1 MNADTLEFAKK
12 VVHIAQK
19 KGADQSEVYVSWGRE
34 FSVTSRNLEVENL
47 KQATSAG
54 VGLRVI
60 RGGRL
65 GFGYTSSLRPEGAA
79 AFVERVIALAGQT
92 AVDPHNTLPA
102 GSFLKKRNAAP
113 AIYDEKVVQL
123 SADWKIKAAVEMEK
137 VALGIDPRIKTIES
151 VGVGDYLAETAI
163 VTSEG
168 LIDEFRST
176 YIWAYC
182 VPFVQDDSGG
192 QTDYWQDVKNFFG
205 DLDKPE
211 NIAKKAAH
219 RALRML
225 GADKIDSGR
234 MPVLF
239 DPNMAK
245 SFFRGIVGAINGD
258 MIYKKA
264 SFLLD
269 KRGEQI
275 ASDMVTVVDDGT
287 MNRGI
292 ASAPFDGEG
301 VPTTKHVVVDR
312 GVLKMYLYD
321 TYTANKAQTQTT
333 GNAVR
338 GYSSLPSISVTNF
351 YLAPGKDDPDKI
363 IADVDHGLY
372 VTKMMGRGANT
383 VNGDFSRGANGIL
396 IEKGKLTRPVQEVT
410 VAGNMLD
417 MMGKIDAVG
426 TDIDFRGSLGAPTI
440 RFSELA
446 VSGK

>member
-1 MNADTLEFAKK
+1 
-12 VVHIAQK
+12 
-19 KGADQSEVYVSWGRE
+19 
-34 FSVTSRNLEVENL
+34 
-47 KQATSAG
+47 
-54 VGLRVI
+54 
-60 RGGRL
+60 
-65 GFGYTSSLRPEGAA
+65 
-79 AFVERVIALAGQT
+79 
-92 AVDPHNTLPA
+92 
-102 GSFLKKRNAAP
+102 
-113 AIYDEKVVQL
+113 
-123 SADWKIKAAVEMEK
+123 
-137 VALGIDPRIKTIES
+137 
-151 VGVGDYLAETAI
+151 
-163 VTSEG
+163 
-168 LIDEFRST
+168 
-176 YIWAYC
+176 
-182 VPFVQDDSGG
+182 
-192 QTDYWQDVKNFFG
+192 
-205 DLDKPE
+205 
-211 NIAKKAAH
+211 
-219 RALRML
+219 
-225 GADKIDSGR
+225 
-234 MPVLF
+234 
-239 DPNMAK
+239 
-245 SFFRGIVGAINGD
+245 
-258 MIYKKA
+258 
-264 SFLLD
+264 
-269 KRGEQI
+269 
-275 ASDMVTVVDDGT
+275 MVTVVDDGT